1 MQMRSFVRY
10 LSPYFRWPD
19 SRSDR
24 KVSHILSRTLEM
36 PRDPNKGF
44 CRTPATRRA
53 GRQDV
58 AFLRMCRART
68 LLAPPLVLSFSLS
81 YRRASSFFLVGFA
94 SASFG
99 LPPPRSF
106 SLSPSAS
113 HPNCDSRRTPAGC
126 VCYPASCLRTRVV
139 KKILATGGWWEEG
152 DNTWMNLRN

>member
-1 MQMRSFVRY
+1 MRSFVRY

-24 KVSHILSRTLEM
+24 KVSCILSRTLEM

-53 GRQDV
+53 GQQDV

-68 LLAPPLVLSFSLS
+68 LSPPPSLS
-81 YRRASSFFLVGFA
+81 RSPSHISTRLFVLLPGFA
-94 SASFG
+94 SAPFG
-99 LPPPRSF
+99 SPPVPTALYLPLP
-106 SLSPSAS
+106 AS
-113 HPNCDSRRTPAGC
+113 RIVTPEGPWNPAGC

-139 KKILATGGWWEEG
+139 KKILATGGWG
-152 DNTWMNLRN
+152 GG